1 MKNKTK
7 KPKFV
12 RKDTFKKSRIGKRR
26 KKKQKWRRAR
36 GRDNKIREK
45 RKGYRKKPLIGYG
58 APKSQLKNKLVYSA
72 RELDQIKK
80 DEIIIVGKVGKKRK
94 IEIAKKAVE
103 KNIKLSNLNTKKFLE
118 KIKKEQEKKKEEK
131 KKARKEEKKKKEE
144 KKLKTKTEEK
154 TLEKKEKEKKE
165 ETKDKE
171 EKDKIVK
178 ENKEKEIK

>member
-7 KPKFV
+7 KPKFL

-26 KKKQKWRRAR
+26 KNKQKWRRAR

-45 RKGYRKKPLIGYG
+45 RKSHKKKPSIGYG
-58 APKSQLKNKLVYSA
+58 APKNQLKTKLIYSA
-72 RELDQIKK
+72 KEFNQIKK

-118 KIKKEQEKKKEEK
+118 KIKKEQEKK
-131 KKARKEEKKKKEE
+131 
-144 KKLKTKTEEK
+144 
-154 TLEKKEKEKKE
+154 LEKKEQEKKKSKEQEKKLEKKE
-165 ETKDKE
+165 QEKKKTKAEEKTKDKE
-171 EKDKIVK
+171 EENKIIK